1 MNTTQVMRQLMASAT
16 LATGLAVGFAA
27 ATHAQPNHSAP
38 TEYWECVADHPDKVG
53 AETCCVF
60 YGGTWDPSHYMYEC
74 SLDRGEEAK
83 SRFTPAMAGALPE
96 LTVNPGPS
104 APSTRPGLT
113 TSTPV
118 VSRG

>member
-1 MNTTQVMRQLMASAT
+1 MASAA

-27 ATHAQPNHSAP
+27 ATHAQPNNS
-38 TEYWECVADHPDKVG
+38 TMNDYWECVADHPDKVG

-83 SRFTPAMAGALPE
+83 SRLTPARVDSLPE
-96 LTVNPGPS
+96 LTIDPGPS
-104 APSTRPGLT
+104 APPKGPELT
-113 TSTPV
+113 GRMPV